1 MNLPDLSIRRPVAIV
16 MVFLLVVV
24 LGVVSLGRLSLDL
37 MPKMTIPVAAVITTY
52 EGAGPYEVENMIT
65 RPLEES
71 LATVANVTGI
81 TSQSMSG
88 TSWVMLEFDW
98 GVNMDFALLDVRER
112 IDLIKGFLPDEAGD
126 PVVIKFDP
134 SMMPVINLALS
145 GNTGQA
151 KLKQIAEDEI
161 SPRLERIPG
170 VASVGV
176 AGGLVR
182 QITVDIDQEKLNAYG
197 LSLQNVVQTLQAE
210 NLNLPGG
217 YAQTGTLELVVR
229 TLGEFRDPGDIAGIN
244 LTTPAGST
252 VKLSEIAKVTDTFRE
267 QTGYVLLNGE
277 PAVSLN
283 IQKEAGANTVDVS
296 RRVRRELEAIRAGL
310 EEGITISVVQ
320 DQAEF
325 IQEAIGELRD
335 NAMIGGLLAVF
346 ILLLFLRNF
355 ASTMII
361 AVAIPVSIIGAF
373 ALIYFGKLTI
383 NMMTLGGLALGVGMM
398 VDNSIVVLE
407 NTYRLRQEGASLA
420 DAARDGASEVGMAI
434 TASTLTTM
442 VAFLPVVFT
451 RGLAAQI
458 FRELSLTVSFSL
470 LASLFVALT
479 LVPMLCSKFLRLR
492 KEGVAFEKENPED
505 AAARGRFYSALRGKY
520 RQALGWAL
528 AHKKTVLFLTFI
540 VFAGTLLLIPRI
552 GMEFIPP
559 MDQGEFF
566 VNIQM
571 PRGSMLAETSAVVE
585 QVDAVLAGIPEADT
599 IMVGVGAG
607 GGPGFGGNSPDQAR
621 YIVRLRAD
629 RNRPVEEILEEVR
642 KGVAPI
648 TGATIGVYSA
658 SAMFGGMGAQRLSLR
673 IKGDDFDTLSEIAG
687 DLVERLKQVEGARE
701 VSSSLEIGRP
711 ELRLAVDRAKASAWG
726 LNAYTIA
733 AQVRTAIE
741 GTTATKLRIDGQEY
755 DVLVRLRR
763 DNLPKIDD
771 LYALT
776 VSTPYGTSVPLREVA
791 SFITMQGPVSIS
803 REDQQR
809 VVTVTAGVAG
819 TDLGSVSREFQK
831 IANSYPLPPRY
842 SLEIGGEAQE
852 MYEAFGELFLALL
865 LAALFVYMIMAAQF
879 ESFIHPFT
887 IMSTVPLAAIGSI
900 WALFLTGH
908 NLSVVSIIGL
918 IMLVGIAVN
927 NGIVLIDYINNL
939 RRRGIKINDAIVEA
953 GAIRLRPILM
963 TSLTTI
969 LALVPMSLG
978 IGEGAELSASM
989 GVTVIGGLISSTLLT
1004 LVVTPVIYAA
1014 FAALDARFRR
1024 RRANKDYV

>member
-1 MNLPDLSIRRPVAIV
+1 MNLPALSIRRPVAVV

-24 LGVVSLGRLSLDL
+24 LGVVSLGRLKLDL
-37 MPKMTIPVAAVITTY
+37 MPKMNIPVAAVITTY
-52 EGAGPYEVENMIT
+52 EGAGPFEVENMIT
-65 RPLEES
+65 RPLEAT
-71 LATVANVTGI
+71 LATVSNITGI
-81 TSQSMSG
+81 SSQSSGG

-98 GVNMDFALLDVRER
+98 GVNMDFALLEVRER
-112 IDLIKGFLPDEAGD
+112 IDMIKGFLPDEAGD
-126 PVVIKFDP
+126 PLVVKFDP
-134 SMMPVINLALS
+134 SMMPVMNLAVS
-145 GNTGQA
+145 GNAGQA

-161 SPRLERIPG
+161 APRLERIPG
-170 VASVGV
+170 VASVSV

-182 QITVDIDQEKLNAYG
+182 QINVDIDQEKLNAYG

-229 TLGEFRDPGDIAGIN
+229 TLGEFTDLNDIAGIN
-244 LTTPAGST
+244 LVTPAGGA
-252 VKLSEIAKVTDTFRE
+252 VKLGEIAEITDTHRE
-267 QTGYVLLNGE
+267 QTGYVLFNGE

-296 RRVRRELEAIRAGL
+296 RRVHRELEAIRAGL
-310 EEGITISVVQ
+310 EEGVTVGVVQ

-325 IQEAIGELRD
+325 IQEAIKELRD
-335 NAMIGGLLAVF
+335 NAIVGGFLAVF
-346 ILLLFLRNF
+346 ILLVFLKNL
-355 ASTMII
+355 ASTLII
-361 AVAIPVSIIGAF
+361 AVAIPISIIGTF

-398 VDNSIVVLE
+398 VDNAIVVLE

-470 LASLFVALT
+470 LVSLFVALT
-479 LVPMLCSKFLRLR
+479 LVPMLCSRFLRLR
-492 KEGVAFEKENPED
+492 KKETAMEEGPGNAE
-505 AAARGRFYSALRGKY
+505 GGFYSAFRGRY
-520 RQALGWAL
+520 RQVLGWAL
-528 AHKKTVLFLTFI
+528 AHKKTVFFLTLL
-540 VFAGTLLLIPRI
+540 VFVGTLFLIPRI

-571 PRGSMLAETSAVVE
+571 PRGSMLVETAAVVE
-585 QVDAVLAGIPEADT
+585 EVDAVLAGIPEIET
-599 IMVGVGAG
+599 IMVSVGAG
-607 GGPGFGGNSPDQAR
+607 GGSGFGGSSPDQAN
-621 YIVRLRAD
+621 YIVRLQENR
-629 RNRPVEEILEEVR
+629 RRPVEEVVEEVR
-642 KGVAPI
+642 RGVASI
-648 TGATIGVYSA
+648 TGATISAYSA
-658 SAMFGGMGAQRLSLR
+658 TTMFGGMGAQRLSLK
-673 IKGDDFDTLSEIAG
+673 IKGDDFTTLEEIAN
-687 DLVERLKQVEGARE
+687 DLVELLKQVEGARE
-701 VSSSLEIGRP
+701 VTSSLEIGRP
-711 ELRLAVDRAKASAWG
+711 ELRLVVDRAKASAWG

-763 DNLPKIDD
+763 DDLPKIDD

-776 VSTPYGTSVPLREVA
+776 VSTPLGAAVPLREVT
-791 SFITMQGPVSIS
+791 SFITMQGPVSIR

-809 VVTVTAGVAG
+809 VVTVSAGVAG
-819 TDLGSVSREFQK
+819 TDLGSVSQEFLR

-879 ESFIHPFT
+879 ESFVHPFT
-887 IMSTVPLAAIGSI
+887 IMSTVPLAAIGVI
-900 WALFLTGH
+900 WALFITGH

-927 NGIVLIDYINNL
+927 NGIVLVDYINNL
-939 RRRGIKINDAIVEA
+939 RRRGMKLNEAIVEA
-953 GAIRLRPILM
+953 GSIRLRPILM

-978 IGEGAELSASM
+978 IGEGAEMSASM
-989 GVTVIGGLISSTLLT
+989 GVAVIGGMTTSTILT
-1004 LVVTPVIYAA
+1004 LIITPVIYAV
-1014 FAALDARFRR
+1014 FDALGARFRR
-1024 RRANKDYV
+1024 RRANGEYI

>member
-1 MNLPDLSIRRPVAIV
+1 

-24 LGVVSLGRLSLDL
+24 LGVVSLGRLKLDL
-37 MPKMTIPVAAVITTY
+37 MPKMNIPVAAVITTY
-52 EGAGPYEVENMIT
+52 EGAGPFEVENMIT
-65 RPLEES
+65 RPLEAT
-71 LATVANVTGI
+71 LATVSNITGI
-81 TSQSMSG
+81 SSQSSGG

-98 GVNMDFALLDVRER
+98 GVNMDFALLEVRER
-112 IDLIKGFLPDEAGD
+112 IDMIKGFLPDEAGD
-126 PVVIKFDP
+126 PLVVKFDP
-134 SMMPVINLALS
+134 SMMPVMNLAVS
-145 GNTGQA
+145 GNAGQA

-161 SPRLERIPG
+161 APRLERIPG
-170 VASVGV
+170 VASVSV

-182 QITVDIDQEKLNAYG
+182 QINVDIDQEKLNAYG

-229 TLGEFRDPGDIAGIN
+229 TLGEFTDLNDIAGIN
-244 LTTPAGST
+244 LVTPAGGA
-252 VKLSEIAKVTDTFRE
+252 VKLGEIAEITDTHRE
-267 QTGYVLLNGE
+267 QTGYVLFNGE

-296 RRVRRELEAIRAGL
+296 RRVHRELEAIRAGL
-310 EEGITISVVQ
+310 EEGVTVGVVQ

-325 IQEAIGELRD
+325 IQEAIKELRD
-335 NAMIGGLLAVF
+335 NAIVGGFLAVF
-346 ILLLFLRNF
+346 ILLVFLKNL
-355 ASTMII
+355 ASTLII
-361 AVAIPVSIIGAF
+361 AVAIPISIIGTF

-398 VDNSIVVLE
+398 VDNAIVVLE

-470 LASLFVALT
+470 LVSLFVALT
-479 LVPMLCSKFLRLR
+479 LVPMLCSRFLRLR
-492 KEGVAFEKENPED
+492 KKETAMEEGPGNAE
-505 AAARGRFYSALRGKY
+505 GGFYSAFRGRY
-520 RQALGWAL
+520 RQVLGWAL
-528 AHKKTVLFLTFI
+528 AHKKTVFFLTLL
-540 VFAGTLLLIPRI
+540 VFVGTLFLIPRI

-571 PRGSMLAETSAVVE
+571 PRGSMLVETAAVVE
-585 QVDAVLAGIPEADT
+585 EVDAVLAGIPEIET
-599 IMVGVGAG
+599 IMVSVGAG
-607 GGPGFGGNSPDQAR
+607 GGPGFGGSSPDQAN
-621 YIVRLRAD
+621 YIVRLQENR
-629 RNRPVEEILEEVR
+629 RRPVEEVVEEVR
-642 KGVAPI
+642 RGVASI
-648 TGATIGVYSA
+648 TGATISAYSA
-658 SAMFGGMGAQRLSLR
+658 TTMFGGMGAQRLSLK
-673 IKGDDFDTLSEIAG
+673 IKGDDFTTLEEIAN
-687 DLVERLKQVEGARE
+687 DLVELLKQVEGARE
-701 VSSSLEIGRP
+701 VTSSLEIGRP
-711 ELRLAVDRAKASAWG
+711 ELRLVVDRAKASAWG

-763 DNLPKIDD
+763 DDLPKIDD

-776 VSTPYGTSVPLREVA
+776 VSTPLGAAVPLREVT
-791 SFITMQGPVSIS
+791 SFITMQGPVSIR

-809 VVTVTAGVAG
+809 VVTVSAGVAG
-819 TDLGSVSREFQK
+819 TDLGSVSQEFLR

-879 ESFIHPFT
+879 ESFVHPFT
-887 IMSTVPLAAIGSI
+887 IMSTVPLAAIGVI
-900 WALFLTGH
+900 WALFITGH

-927 NGIVLIDYINNL
+927 NGIVLVDYINNL
-939 RRRGIKINDAIVEA
+939 RRRGMKLNEAIVEA
-953 GAIRLRPILM
+953 GSIRLRPILM

-978 IGEGAELSASM
+978 IGEGAEMSASM
-989 GVTVIGGLISSTLLT
+989 GVAVIGGMTTSTILT
-1004 LVVTPVIYAA
+1004 LIITPVIYAV
-1014 FAALDARFRR
+1014 FDALGARFRR
-1024 RRANKDYV
+1024 RRANGEYI

>member
-1 MNLPDLSIRRPVAIV
+1 MNLPALSIRRPVAVV

-24 LGVVSLGRLSLDL
+24 LGVVSLGRLKLDL
-37 MPKMTIPVAAVITTY
+37 MPKMNIPVAAVITTY
-52 EGAGPYEVENMIT
+52 EGAGPFEVENMIT
-65 RPLEES
+65 RPLEAT
-71 LATVANVTGI
+71 LATVSNITGI
-81 TSQSMSG
+81 SSQSSGG

-98 GVNMDFALLDVRER
+98 GVNMDFALLEVRER
-112 IDLIKGFLPDEAGD
+112 IDMIKGFLPDEAGD
-126 PVVIKFDP
+126 PLVVKFDP
-134 SMMPVINLALS
+134 SMMPVMNLAVS
-145 GNTGQA
+145 GNAGQA

-161 SPRLERIPG
+161 APRLERIPG
-170 VASVGV
+170 VASVSV

-182 QITVDIDQEKLNAYG
+182 QINVDIDQEKLNAYG

-229 TLGEFRDPGDIAGIN
+229 TLGEFTDLNDIAGIN
-244 LTTPAGST
+244 LVTPAGGA
-252 VKLSEIAKVTDTFRE
+252 VKLGEIAEITDTHRE
-267 QTGYVLLNGE
+267 QTGYVLFNGE

-296 RRVRRELEAIRAGL
+296 RRVHRELEAIRAGL
-310 EEGITISVVQ
+310 EEGVTVGVVQ

-325 IQEAIGELRD
+325 IQEAIKELRD
-335 NAMIGGLLAVF
+335 NAIVGGFLAVF
-346 ILLLFLRNF
+346 ILLVFLKNL
-355 ASTMII
+355 ASTLII
-361 AVAIPVSIIGAF
+361 AVAIPISIIGTF

-398 VDNSIVVLE
+398 VDNAIVVLE

-470 LASLFVALT
+470 LVSLFVALT
-479 LVPMLCSKFLRLR
+479 LVPMLCSRFLRLR
-492 KEGVAFEKENPED
+492 KKETAMEEGPGNAE
-505 AAARGRFYSALRGKY
+505 GGFYSAFRGRY
-520 RQALGWAL
+520 RQVLGWAL
-528 AHKKTVLFLTFI
+528 AHKKTVFFLTLL
-540 VFAGTLLLIPRI
+540 VFVGTLFLIPRI

-571 PRGSMLAETSAVVE
+571 PRGSMLVETAAVVE
-585 QVDAVLAGIPEADT
+585 EVDAVLAGIPEIET
-599 IMVGVGAG
+599 IMVSVGAG
-607 GGPGFGGNSPDQAR
+607 GGPGFGGSSPDQAN
-621 YIVRLRAD
+621 YIVRLQENR
-629 RNRPVEEILEEVR
+629 RRPVEEVVEEVR
-642 KGVAPI
+642 RGVASI
-648 TGATIGVYSA
+648 TGATISAYSA
-658 SAMFGGMGAQRLSLR
+658 TTMFGGMGAQRLSLK
-673 IKGDDFDTLSEIAG
+673 IKGDDFTTLEEIAN
-687 DLVERLKQVEGARE
+687 DLVELLKQVEGARE
-701 VSSSLEIGRP
+701 VTSSLEIGRP
-711 ELRLAVDRAKASAWG
+711 ELRLVVDRAKASAWG

-763 DNLPKIDD
+763 DDLPKIDD

-776 VSTPYGTSVPLREVA
+776 VSTPLGAAVPLREVT
-791 SFITMQGPVSIS
+791 SFITMQGPVSIR

-809 VVTVTAGVAG
+809 VVTVSAGVAG
-819 TDLGSVSREFQK
+819 TDLGSVSQEFLR

-879 ESFIHPFT
+879 ESFVHPFT
-887 IMSTVPLAAIGSI
+887 IMSTVPLAAIGVI
-900 WALFLTGH
+900 WALFITGH

-927 NGIVLIDYINNL
+927 NGIVLVDYINNL
-939 RRRGIKINDAIVEA
+939 RRRGMKLNEAIVEA
-953 GAIRLRPILM
+953 GSIRLRPILM

-978 IGEGAELSASM
+978 IGEGAEMSASM
-989 GVTVIGGLISSTLLT
+989 GVAVIGGMTTSTILT
-1004 LVVTPVIYAA
+1004 LIITPVIYAV
-1014 FAALDARFRR
+1014 FDALGARFRR
-1024 RRANKDYV
+1024 RRANGEYI

>member
-1 MNLPDLSIRRPVAIV
+1 MNLPALSIRRPVAVV

-24 LGVVSLGRLSLDL
+24 LGVVSLGRLKLDL
-37 MPKMTIPVAAVITTY
+37 MPKMNIPVAAVITTY
-52 EGAGPYEVENMIT
+52 EGAGPFEVENMIT
-65 RPLEES
+65 RPLEAT
-71 LATVANVTGI
+71 LATVSNITGI
-81 TSQSMSG
+81 SSQSSGG

-98 GVNMDFALLDVRER
+98 GVNMDFALLEVRER
-112 IDLIKGFLPDEAGD
+112 IDMIKGFLPDEAGD
-126 PVVIKFDP
+126 PLVVKFDP
-134 SMMPVINLALS
+134 SMMPVMNLAVS
-145 GNTGQA
+145 GNAGQA

-161 SPRLERIPG
+161 APRLERIPG
-170 VASVGV
+170 VASVSV

-182 QITVDIDQEKLNAYG
+182 QINVDIDQEKLNAYG

-229 TLGEFRDPGDIAGIN
+229 TLGEFTDLNDIAGIN
-244 LTTPAGST
+244 LVTPAGGA
-252 VKLSEIAKVTDTFRE
+252 VKLGEIAEIADTHRE
-267 QTGYVLLNGE
+267 QTGYVLFNGE

-310 EEGITISVVQ
+310 EEGVTVGVVQ

-325 IQEAIGELRD
+325 IQEAIKELRD
-335 NAMIGGLLAVF
+335 NAIVGGFLAVF
-346 ILLLFLRNF
+346 ILLVFLKNL
-355 ASTMII
+355 ASTLII
-361 AVAIPVSIIGAF
+361 AVAIPISIIGTF

-398 VDNSIVVLE
+398 VDNAIVVLE

-470 LASLFVALT
+470 LVSLFVALT
-479 LVPMLCSKFLRLR
+479 LVPMLCSRFLRLR
-492 KEGVAFEKENPED
+492 KKETAMEEGPGNAE
-505 AAARGRFYSALRGKY
+505 GGFYSAFRGRY
-520 RQALGWAL
+520 RQVLGWAL
-528 AHKKTVLFLTFI
+528 AHKKTVFFLTLL
-540 VFAGTLLLIPRI
+540 VFVGTLFLIPRI

-571 PRGSMLAETSAVVE
+571 PRGSMLVETAAVVE
-585 QVDAVLAGIPEADT
+585 EVDAVLAGIPEIET
-599 IMVGVGAG
+599 IMVSVGAG
-607 GGPGFGGNSPDQAR
+607 GGPGFGGSSPDQAN
-621 YIVRLRAD
+621 YIVRLQENR
-629 RNRPVEEILEEVR
+629 RRPVEEVVEEVR
-642 KGVAPI
+642 RGVASI
-648 TGATIGVYSA
+648 TGATISAYSA
-658 SAMFGGMGAQRLSLR
+658 TTMFGGMGAQRLSLK
-673 IKGDDFDTLSEIAG
+673 IKGDDFTTLEEIAN
-687 DLVERLKQVEGARE
+687 DLVELLKQVEGARE
-701 VSSSLEIGRP
+701 VTSSLEIGRP
-711 ELRLAVDRAKASAWG
+711 ELRLVVDRAKASAWG

-763 DNLPKIDD
+763 DDLPKIDD

-776 VSTPYGTSVPLREVA
+776 VSTPLGAAVPLREVT
-791 SFITMQGPVSIS
+791 SFITMQGPVSIR

-809 VVTVTAGVAG
+809 VVTVSAGVAG
-819 TDLGSVSREFQK
+819 TDLGSVSQEFLR

-879 ESFIHPFT
+879 ESFVHPFT
-887 IMSTVPLAAIGSI
+887 IMSTVPLAAIGVI
-900 WALFLTGH
+900 WALFITGH

-927 NGIVLIDYINNL
+927 NGIVLVDYINNL
-939 RRRGIKINDAIVEA
+939 RRRGMKLNEAIVEA
-953 GAIRLRPILM
+953 GSIRLRPILM

-978 IGEGAELSASM
+978 IGEGAEMSASM
-989 GVTVIGGLISSTLLT
+989 GVAVIGGMTTSTILT
-1004 LVVTPVIYAA
+1004 LIITPVIYAV
-1014 FAALDARFRR
+1014 FDALGARFRR
-1024 RRANKDYV
+1024 RRANGEYI

>member
-1 MNLPDLSIRRPVAIV
+1 MAVV

-24 LGVVSLGRLSLDL
+24 LGVVSLGRLKLDL
-37 MPKMTIPVAAVITTY
+37 MPKMNIPVAAVITTY
-52 EGAGPYEVENMIT
+52 EGAGPFEVENMIT
-65 RPLEES
+65 RPLEAT
-71 LATVANVTGI
+71 LATVSNITGI
-81 TSQSMSG
+81 SSQSSGG

-98 GVNMDFALLDVRER
+98 GVNMDFALLEVRER
-112 IDLIKGFLPDEAGD
+112 IDMIKGFLPDEAGD
-126 PVVIKFDP
+126 PLVVKFDP
-134 SMMPVINLALS
+134 SMMPVMNLAVS
-145 GNTGQA
+145 GNAGQA

-161 SPRLERIPG
+161 APRLERIPG
-170 VASVGV
+170 VASVSV

-182 QITVDIDQEKLNAYG
+182 QINVDIDQEKLNAYG

-229 TLGEFRDPGDIAGIN
+229 TLGEFTDLNDIAGIN
-244 LTTPAGST
+244 LVTPAGGA
-252 VKLSEIAKVTDTFRE
+252 VKLGEIAEITDTHRE
-267 QTGYVLLNGE
+267 QTGYVLFNGE

-296 RRVRRELEAIRAGL
+296 RRVHRELEAIRAGL
-310 EEGITISVVQ
+310 EEGVTVGVVQ

-325 IQEAIGELRD
+325 IQEAIKELRD
-335 NAMIGGLLAVF
+335 NAIVGGFLAVF
-346 ILLLFLRNF
+346 ILLVFLKNL
-355 ASTMII
+355 ASTLII
-361 AVAIPVSIIGAF
+361 AVAIPISIIGTF

-398 VDNSIVVLE
+398 VDNAIVVLE

-470 LASLFVALT
+470 LVSLFVALT
-479 LVPMLCSKFLRLR
+479 LVPMLCSRFLRLR
-492 KEGVAFEKENPED
+492 KKETAMEEGPGNAE
-505 AAARGRFYSALRGKY
+505 GGFYSAFRGRY
-520 RQALGWAL
+520 RQVLGWAL
-528 AHKKTVLFLTFI
+528 AHKKTVFFLTLL
-540 VFAGTLLLIPRI
+540 VFVGTLFLIPRI

-571 PRGSMLAETSAVVE
+571 PRGSMLVETAAVVE
-585 QVDAVLAGIPEADT
+585 EVDAVLAGIPEIET
-599 IMVGVGAG
+599 IMVSVGAG
-607 GGPGFGGNSPDQAR
+607 GGPGFGGSSPDQAN
-621 YIVRLRAD
+621 YIVRLQENR
-629 RNRPVEEILEEVR
+629 RRPVEEVVEEVR
-642 KGVAPI
+642 RGVASI
-648 TGATIGVYSA
+648 TGATISAYSA
-658 SAMFGGMGAQRLSLR
+658 TTMFGGMGAQRLSLK
-673 IKGDDFDTLSEIAG
+673 IKGDDFTTLEEIAN
-687 DLVERLKQVEGARE
+687 DLVELLKQVEGARE
-701 VSSSLEIGRP
+701 VTSSLEIGRP
-711 ELRLAVDRAKASAWG
+711 ELRLVVDRAKASAWG

-763 DNLPKIDD
+763 DDLPKIDD

-776 VSTPYGTSVPLREVA
+776 VSTPLGAAVPLREVT
-791 SFITMQGPVSIS
+791 SFITMQGPVSIR

-809 VVTVTAGVAG
+809 VVTVSAGVAG
-819 TDLGSVSREFQK
+819 TDLGSVSQEFLR

-879 ESFIHPFT
+879 ESFVHPFT
-887 IMSTVPLAAIGSI
+887 IMSTVPLAAIGVI
-900 WALFLTGH
+900 WALFITGH

-927 NGIVLIDYINNL
+927 NGIVLVDYINNL
-939 RRRGIKINDAIVEA
+939 RRRGMKLNEAIVEA
-953 GAIRLRPILM
+953 GSIRLRPILM

-978 IGEGAELSASM
+978 IGEGAEMSASM
-989 GVTVIGGLISSTLLT
+989 GVAVIGGMTTSTILT
-1004 LVVTPVIYAA
+1004 LIITPVIYAV
-1014 FAALDARFRR
+1014 FDALGARFRR
-1024 RRANKDYV
+1024 RRANGEYI

>member
-1 MNLPDLSIRRPVAIV
+1 MNLPALSIRRPVAVV

-24 LGVVSLGRLSLDL
+24 LGVVSLGRLKLDL
-37 MPKMTIPVAAVITTY
+37 MPKMNIPVAAVITTY
-52 EGAGPYEVENMIT
+52 EGAGPFEVENMIT
-65 RPLEES
+65 RPLEAT
-71 LATVANVTGI
+71 LATVSNITGI
-81 TSQSMSG
+81 SSQSSGG

-98 GVNMDFALLDVRER
+98 GVNMDFALLEVRER
-112 IDLIKGFLPDEAGD
+112 IDMIKGFLPDEAGD
-126 PVVIKFDP
+126 PLVVKFDP
-134 SMMPVINLALS
+134 SMMPVMNLAVS
-145 GNTGQA
+145 GNAGQA

-161 SPRLERIPG
+161 APRLERIPG
-170 VASVGV
+170 VASVSV

-182 QITVDIDQEKLNAYG
+182 QINVDIDQEKLNAYG

-229 TLGEFRDPGDIAGIN
+229 TLGEFTDLNDIAGIN
-244 LTTPAGST
+244 LVTPAGGA
-252 VKLSEIAKVTDTFRE
+252 VKLGEIAEITDTHRE
-267 QTGYVLLNGE
+267 QTGYVLFNGE

-296 RRVRRELEAIRAGL
+296 RRVHRELEAIRAGL
-310 EEGITISVVQ
+310 EEGVTVGVVQ

-325 IQEAIGELRD
+325 IQEAIKELRD
-335 NAMIGGLLAVF
+335 NAIVGGFLAVF
-346 ILLLFLRNF
+346 ILLVFLKNL
-355 ASTMII
+355 ASTLII
-361 AVAIPVSIIGAF
+361 AVAIPISIIGTF

-398 VDNSIVVLE
+398 VDNAIVVLE

-470 LASLFVALT
+470 LVSLFVALT
-479 LVPMLCSKFLRLR
+479 LVPMLCSRFLRLR
-492 KEGVAFEKENPED
+492 KKETAMEEGPGNAE
-505 AAARGRFYSALRGKY
+505 GGFYSAFRGRY
-520 RQALGWAL
+520 RQVLGWAL
-528 AHKKTVLFLTFI
+528 AHKKTVFFLTLLVFI
-540 VFAGTLLLIPRI
+540 GTLFLIPRI

-566 VNIQM
+566 INVQM
-571 PRGSMLAETSAVVE
+571 PRGSMLAETAAVVE
-585 QVDAVLAGIPEADT
+585 EVDAVLAGIPEIET
-599 IMVGVGAG
+599 IMVSVGAG
-607 GGPGFGGNSPDQAR
+607 GGPGFGGSSPDQAN
-621 YIVRLRAD
+621 YIVRLQENR
-629 RNRPVEEILEEVR
+629 RRPVEEVVEEVR
-642 KGVAPI
+642 RGVASI
-648 TGATIGVYSA
+648 TGATISAYSA
-658 SAMFGGMGAQRLSLR
+658 TTMFGGMGAQRLSLK
-673 IKGDDFDTLSEIAG
+673 IKGDDFTTLEEIAN
-687 DLVERLKQVEGARE
+687 DLVELLKQVEGARE
-701 VSSSLEIGRP
+701 VTSSLEIGRP
-711 ELRLAVDRAKASAWG
+711 ELRLVVDRAKASAWG

-763 DNLPKIDD
+763 DDLPKIDD

-776 VSTPYGTSVPLREVA
+776 VSTPLGAAVPLREVT
-791 SFITMQGPVSIS
+791 SFITMQGPVSIR

-809 VVTVTAGVAG
+809 VVTVSAGVAG
-819 TDLGSVSREFQK
+819 TDLGSVSQEFLR

-879 ESFIHPFT
+879 ESFVHPFT
-887 IMSTVPLAAIGSI
+887 IMSTVPLAAIGVI
-900 WALFLTGH
+900 WALFITGH

-927 NGIVLIDYINNL
+927 NGIVLVDYINNL
-939 RRRGIKINDAIVEA
+939 RRRGMKLNEAIVEA
-953 GAIRLRPILM
+953 GSIRLRPILM

-978 IGEGAELSASM
+978 IGEGAEMSASM
-989 GVTVIGGLISSTLLT
+989 GVAVIGGMTTSTILT
-1004 LVVTPVIYAA
+1004 LIITPVIYAV
-1014 FAALDARFRR
+1014 FDALGARFRR
-1024 RRANKDYV
+1024 RRANGEYI

>member
-1 MNLPDLSIRRPVAIV
+1 MNLPALSIRRPVAVV

-24 LGVVSLGRLSLDL
+24 LGVVSLGRLKLDL
-37 MPKMTIPVAAVITTY
+37 MPKMNIPVAAVITTY
-52 EGAGPYEVENMIT
+52 EGAGPFEVENMIT
-65 RPLEES
+65 RPLEAT
-71 LATVANVTGI
+71 LATVSNITGI
-81 TSQSMSG
+81 SSQSSGG

-98 GVNMDFALLDVRER
+98 GVNMDFALLEVRER
-112 IDLIKGFLPDEAGD
+112 IDMIKGFLPDEAGD
-126 PVVIKFDP
+126 PLVVKFDP
-134 SMMPVINLALS
+134 SMMPVMNLAVS
-145 GNTGQA
+145 GNAGQA

-161 SPRLERIPG
+161 APRLERIPG
-170 VASVGV
+170 VASVSV

-182 QITVDIDQEKLNAYG
+182 QINVDIDQEKLNAYG

-229 TLGEFRDPGDIAGIN
+229 TLGEFTDLNDIAGIN
-244 LTTPAGST
+244 LVTPAGGA
-252 VKLSEIAKVTDTFRE
+252 VKLGEIAEITDTHRE
-267 QTGYVLLNGE
+267 QTGYVLFNGE

-310 EEGITISVVQ
+310 EEGVTVGVVQ

-325 IQEAIGELRD
+325 IQEAIKELRD
-335 NAMIGGLLAVF
+335 NAIVGGFLAVF
-346 ILLLFLRNF
+346 ILLVFLKNL
-355 ASTMII
+355 ASTLII
-361 AVAIPVSIIGAF
+361 AVAIPISIIGTF

-398 VDNSIVVLE
+398 VDNAIVVLE

-470 LASLFVALT
+470 LVSLFVALT
-479 LVPMLCSKFLRLR
+479 LVPMLCSRFLRLR
-492 KEGVAFEKENPED
+492 KKETAMEEGPGNAE
-505 AAARGRFYSALRGKY
+505 GGFYSAFRGRY
-520 RQALGWAL
+520 RQVLGWAL
-528 AHKKTVLFLTFI
+528 AHKKTVFFLTLL
-540 VFAGTLLLIPRI
+540 VFVGTLFLIPRI

-571 PRGSMLAETSAVVE
+571 PRGSMLVETAAVVE
-585 QVDAVLAGIPEADT
+585 EVDAVLAGIPEIET
-599 IMVGVGAG
+599 IMVSVGAG
-607 GGPGFGGNSPDQAR
+607 GGPGFGGSSPDQAN
-621 YIVRLRAD
+621 YIVRLQENR
-629 RNRPVEEILEEVR
+629 RRPVEEVVEEVR
-642 KGVAPI
+642 RGVASI
-648 TGATIGVYSA
+648 TGATISAYSA
-658 SAMFGGMGAQRLSLR
+658 TTMFGGMGAQRLSLK
-673 IKGDDFDTLSEIAG
+673 IKGDDFTTLEEIAN
-687 DLVERLKQVEGARE
+687 DLVELLKQVEGARE
-701 VSSSLEIGRP
+701 VTSSLEIGRP
-711 ELRLAVDRAKASAWG
+711 ELRLVVDRAKASAWG

-763 DNLPKIDD
+763 DDLPKIDD

-776 VSTPYGTSVPLREVA
+776 VSTPLGAAVPLREVT
-791 SFITMQGPVSIS
+791 SFITMQGPVSIR

-809 VVTVTAGVAG
+809 VVTVSAGVAG
-819 TDLGSVSREFQK
+819 TDLGSVSQEFLR

-879 ESFIHPFT
+879 ESFVHPFT
-887 IMSTVPLAAIGSI
+887 IMSTVPLAAIGVI
-900 WALFLTGH
+900 WALFITGH

-927 NGIVLIDYINNL
+927 NGIVLVDYINNL
-939 RRRGIKINDAIVEA
+939 RRRGMKLNEAIVEA
-953 GAIRLRPILM
+953 GSIRLRPILM

-978 IGEGAELSASM
+978 IGEGAEMSASM
-989 GVTVIGGLISSTLLT
+989 GVAVIGGMTTSTILT
-1004 LVVTPVIYAA
+1004 LIITPVIYAV
-1014 FAALDARFRR
+1014 FDALGARFRR
-1024 RRANKDYV
+1024 RRANGEYI

>member
-1 MNLPDLSIRRPVAIV
+1 MNLPALSIRRPVAVV

-24 LGVVSLGRLSLDL
+24 LGVVSLGRLKLDL
-37 MPKMTIPVAAVITTY
+37 MPKMNIPVAAVITTY
-52 EGAGPYEVENMIT
+52 EGAGPFEVENMIT
-65 RPLEES
+65 RPLEAP
-71 LATVANVTGI
+71 LATVSNITGI
-81 TSQSMSG
+81 SSQSSGG

-98 GVNMDFALLDVRER
+98 GVNMDFALLEVRER
-112 IDLIKGFLPDEAGD
+112 IDMIKGFLPDEAGD
-126 PVVIKFDP
+126 PLVVKFDP
-134 SMMPVINLALS
+134 SMMPVMNLAVS
-145 GNTGQA
+145 GNAGQA

-161 SPRLERIPG
+161 APRLERIPG
-170 VASVGV
+170 VASVSV

-182 QITVDIDQEKLNAYG
+182 QINVDIDQEKLNAYG

-229 TLGEFRDPGDIAGIN
+229 TLGEFTDLNDIAGIN
-244 LTTPAGST
+244 LVTPAGGA
-252 VKLSEIAKVTDTFRE
+252 VKLGEIAEITDTHRE
-267 QTGYVLLNGE
+267 QTGYVLFNGE

-296 RRVRRELEAIRAGL
+296 RRVRRELEAISAGF
-310 EEGITISVVQ
+310 EEGVTVGVVQ
-320 DQAEF
+320 AQAEF
-325 IQEAIGELRD
+325 IQEAIKELRD
-335 NAMIGGLLAVF
+335 NAIVGGFLAVF
-346 ILLLFLRNF
+346 ILLVFLKNL
-355 ASTMII
+355 ASTLII
-361 AVAIPVSIIGAF
+361 AVAIPISIIGTF

-398 VDNSIVVLE
+398 VDNAIVVLE

-470 LASLFVALT
+470 LVSLFVALT
-479 LVPMLCSKFLRLR
+479 LVPMLCSRFLRLR
-492 KEGVAFEKENPED
+492 KKETAMEEGPGNAE
-505 AAARGRFYSALRGKY
+505 GGFYSAFRGRY
-520 RQALGWAL
+520 RQVLGWAL
-528 AHKKTVLFLTFI
+528 AHKKTVFFLTLL
-540 VFAGTLLLIPRI
+540 VFVGTLFLIPRI

-571 PRGSMLAETSAVVE
+571 PRGSMLVETAAVVE
-585 QVDAVLAGIPEADT
+585 EVDAVLAGIPEIET
-599 IMVGVGAG
+599 IMVSVGAG
-607 GGPGFGGNSPDQAR
+607 GGPGFGGSSPDQAN
-621 YIVRLRAD
+621 YIVRLQENR
-629 RNRPVEEILEEVR
+629 RRPVEEVVEEVR
-642 KGVAPI
+642 RGVASI
-648 TGATIGVYSA
+648 TGATISAYSA
-658 SAMFGGMGAQRLSLR
+658 TTMFGGMGAQRLSLK
-673 IKGDDFDTLSEIAG
+673 IKGDDFTTLEEIAN
-687 DLVERLKQVEGARE
+687 DLVELLKQVEGARE
-701 VSSSLEIGRP
+701 VTSSLEIGRP
-711 ELRLAVDRAKASAWG
+711 ELRLVVDRAKASAWG

-763 DNLPKIDD
+763 DDLPKIDD

-776 VSTPYGTSVPLREVA
+776 VSTPLGAAVPLREVT
-791 SFITMQGPVSIS
+791 SFITMQGPVSIR

-809 VVTVTAGVAG
+809 VVTVSAGVAG
-819 TDLGSVSREFQK
+819 TDLGSVSQEFLR

-879 ESFIHPFT
+879 ESFVHPFT
-887 IMSTVPLAAIGSI
+887 IMSTVPLAAIGVI
-900 WALFLTGH
+900 WALFITGH

-927 NGIVLIDYINNL
+927 NGIVLVDYINNL
-939 RRRGIKINDAIVEA
+939 RRRGMKLNEAIVEA
-953 GAIRLRPILM
+953 GSIRLRPILM

-978 IGEGAELSASM
+978 IGEGAEMSASM
-989 GVTVIGGLISSTLLT
+989 GVAVIGGMTTSTILT
-1004 LVVTPVIYAA
+1004 LIITPVIYAV
-1014 FAALDARFRR
+1014 FDALGARFRR
-1024 RRANKDYV
+1024 RRANGEYI

>member
-1 MNLPDLSIRRPVAIV
+1 MNLPALSIRRPVAVV

-24 LGVVSLGRLSLDL
+24 LGVVSLGRLKLDL
-37 MPKMTIPVAAVITTY
+37 MPKMNIPVAAVITTY
-52 EGAGPYEVENMIT
+52 EGAGPFEVENMIT
-65 RPLEES
+65 RPLEAT
-71 LATVANVTGI
+71 LATVSNITGI
-81 TSQSMSG
+81 SSQSSGG

-98 GVNMDFALLDVRER
+98 GVNMDFALLEVRER
-112 IDLIKGFLPDEAGD
+112 IDMIKGFLPDEAGD
-126 PVVIKFDP
+126 PLVVKFDP
-134 SMMPVINLALS
+134 SMMPVMNLAVS
-145 GNTGQA
+145 GNAGQA

-161 SPRLERIPG
+161 APRLERIPG
-170 VASVGV
+170 VASVSV

-182 QITVDIDQEKLNAYG
+182 QINVDIDQEKLNAYG

-229 TLGEFRDPGDIAGIN
+229 TLGEFTDLNDIAGIN
-244 LTTPAGST
+244 LITPAGGA
-252 VKLSEIAKVTDTFRE
+252 VKLGEIAEIADTHRE
-267 QTGYVLLNGE
+267 QTGYVLFNGE

-310 EEGITISVVQ
+310 EEGVTVSVVQ

-325 IQEAIGELRD
+325 IQEAIKELRD
-335 NAMIGGLLAVF
+335 NAIVGGFLAVF
-346 ILLLFLRNF
+346 ILLVFLKNL
-355 ASTMII
+355 ASTLII
-361 AVAIPVSIIGAF
+361 AVAIPISIIGTF

-398 VDNSIVVLE
+398 VDNAIVVLE

-479 LVPMLCSKFLRLR
+479 LVPMLCSRFLRLR
-492 KEGVAFEKENPED
+492 KQETVLGREAGD
-505 AAARGRFYSALRGKY
+505 AMGEGRFYSAFRGKY

-528 AHKKTVLFLTFI
+528 AHKKTVLILTFLAF
-540 VFAGTLLLIPRI
+540 VGTLFLIPRI
-552 GMEFIPP
+552 GKEFIPA

-571 PRGSMLAETSAVVE
+571 PRGSMLAETAAVVE
-585 QVDAVLAGIPEADT
+585 EVDAVLAGIPEIET
-599 IMVGVGAG
+599 IMVNVGAG
-607 GGPGFGGNSPDQAR
+607 GGPGFGGNSPDQAN
-621 YIVRLRAD
+621 YIVRLQENR
-629 RNRPVEEILEEVR
+629 RRPVEEVVEEVR
-642 KGVAPI
+642 RGVASI
-648 TGATIGVYSA
+648 TGATISA
-658 SAMFGGMGAQRLSLR
+658 YPASNMFGGMGAQRLSLK
-673 IKGDDFDTLSEIAG
+673 IKGDDFTTLEEIAN
-687 DLVERLKQVEGARE
+687 DLVELLKKVEGARE
-701 VSSSLEIGRP
+701 VTSSLEIGRP
-711 ELRLAVDRAKASAWG
+711 ELRLVVDRAKASAWG

-763 DNLPKIDD
+763 DDLPKIDD

-776 VSTPYGTSVPLREVA
+776 VSTPLGAAVPLREVT
-791 SFITMQGPVSIS
+791 SFITMQGPVSIR

-809 VVTVTAGVAG
+809 VVTVSAGVAG
-819 TDLGSVSREFQK
+819 TDLGSVTREFHR

-879 ESFIHPFT
+879 ESFVHPFT
-887 IMSTVPLAAIGSI
+887 IMSTVPLAAIGAI

-939 RRRGIKINDAIVEA
+939 RRRGLKLNEAIVEA
-953 GAIRLRPILM
+953 GSIRLRPILM

-969 LALVPMSLG
+969 LGLVPMSLG
-978 IGEGAELSASM
+978 IGEGAELSASI
-989 GVTVIGGLISSTLLT
+989 GVTVIGGLTSSTLLT
-1004 LVVTPVIYAA
+1004 LVITPVIYAV
-1014 FAALDARFRR
+1014 FDALGARFRR
-1024 RRANKDYV
+1024 RRVNGEYI

>member
-1 MNLPDLSIRRPVAIV
+1 MNLPALSIRRPVAVV

-24 LGVVSLGRLSLDL
+24 LGVVSLGRLKLDL
-37 MPKMTIPVAAVITTY
+37 MPKMNIPVAAVITTY
-52 EGAGPYEVENMIT
+52 EGAGPFEVENMIT
-65 RPLEES
+65 RPLEAT
-71 LATVANVTGI
+71 LATVSNITGI
-81 TSQSMSG
+81 SSQSSGG

-98 GVNMDFALLDVRER
+98 GVNMDFALLEVRER
-112 IDLIKGFLPDEAGD
+112 IDMIKGFLPDEAGD
-126 PVVIKFDP
+126 PLVVKFDP
-134 SMMPVINLALS
+134 SMMPVMNLAVS
-145 GNTGQA
+145 GNAGQA

-161 SPRLERIPG
+161 APRLERIPG
-170 VASVGV
+170 VASVSV

-182 QITVDIDQEKLNAYG
+182 QINVDIDQEKLNAYG

-229 TLGEFRDPGDIAGIN
+229 TLGEFTDLNDIAGIN
-244 LTTPAGST
+244 LVTPAGGA
-252 VKLSEIAKVTDTFRE
+252 VKLGEIAEIADTHRE
-267 QTGYVLLNGE
+267 QTGYVLFNGE

-296 RRVRRELEAIRAGL
+296 RRVHRELEAIRAGL
-310 EEGITISVVQ
+310 EEGVTVGVVQ

-325 IQEAIGELRD
+325 IQEAIKELRD
-335 NAMIGGLLAVF
+335 NAIVGGFLAVF
-346 ILLLFLRNF
+346 ILLVFLKNL
-355 ASTMII
+355 ASTLII
-361 AVAIPVSIIGAF
+361 AVAIPISIIGTF

-398 VDNSIVVLE
+398 VDNAIVVLE

-470 LASLFVALT
+470 LVSLFVALT
-479 LVPMLCSKFLRLR
+479 LVPMLCSRFLRLR
-492 KEGVAFEKENPED
+492 KKETAMEEGPGNAE
-505 AAARGRFYSALRGKY
+505 GGFYSAFRGRY
-520 RQALGWAL
+520 RQVLGWAL
-528 AHKKTVLFLTFI
+528 AHKKTVFFLTLL
-540 VFAGTLLLIPRI
+540 VFVGTLFLIPRI

-571 PRGSMLAETSAVVE
+571 PRGSMLVETAAVVE
-585 QVDAVLAGIPEADT
+585 EVDAVLAGIPEIET
-599 IMVGVGAG
+599 IMVSVGAG
-607 GGPGFGGNSPDQAR
+607 GGPGFGGSSPDQAN
-621 YIVRLRAD
+621 YIVRLQENR
-629 RNRPVEEILEEVR
+629 RRPVEEVVEEVR
-642 KGVAPI
+642 RGVASI
-648 TGATIGVYSA
+648 TGATISAYSA
-658 SAMFGGMGAQRLSLR
+658 TTMFGGMGAQRLSLK
-673 IKGDDFDTLSEIAG
+673 IKGDDFTTLEEIAN
-687 DLVERLKQVEGARE
+687 DLVELLKQVEGARE
-701 VSSSLEIGRP
+701 VTSSLEIGRP
-711 ELRLAVDRAKASAWG
+711 ELRLVVDRAKASAWG

-763 DNLPKIDD
+763 DDLPKIDD

-776 VSTPYGTSVPLREVA
+776 VSTPLGAAVPLREVT
-791 SFITMQGPVSIS
+791 SFITMQGPVSIR

-809 VVTVTAGVAG
+809 VVTVSAGVAG
-819 TDLGSVSREFQK
+819 TDLGSVSQEFLR

-879 ESFIHPFT
+879 ESFVHPFT
-887 IMSTVPLAAIGSI
+887 IMSTVPLAAIGVI
-900 WALFLTGH
+900 WALFITGH

-927 NGIVLIDYINNL
+927 NGIVLVDYINNL
-939 RRRGIKINDAIVEA
+939 RRRGMKLNEAIVEA
-953 GAIRLRPILM
+953 GSIRLRPILM

-978 IGEGAELSASM
+978 IGEGAEMSASM
-989 GVTVIGGLISSTLLT
+989 GVAVIGGMTTSTILT
-1004 LVVTPVIYAA
+1004 LIITPVIYAV
-1014 FAALDARFRR
+1014 FDALGARFRR
-1024 RRANKDYV
+1024 RRANGEYI

>member
-1 MNLPDLSIRRPVAIV
+1 MNLPALSIRRPVAVV

-24 LGVVSLGRLSLDL
+24 LGVVSLGRLKLDL
-37 MPKMTIPVAAVITTY
+37 MPKMNIPVAAVITTY
-52 EGAGPYEVENMIT
+52 EGAGPFEVENMIT
-65 RPLEES
+65 RPLEAP
-71 LATVANVTGI
+71 LATVSNITGI
-81 TSQSMSG
+81 SSQSSGG

-98 GVNMDFALLDVRER
+98 GVNMDFALLEVRER
-112 IDLIKGFLPDEAGD
+112 IDMIKGFLPDEAGD
-126 PVVIKFDP
+126 PLVVKFDP
-134 SMMPVINLALS
+134 SMMPVMNLAVS
-145 GNTGQA
+145 GNAGQA

-161 SPRLERIPG
+161 APRLERIPG
-170 VASVGV
+170 VASVSV

-182 QITVDIDQEKLNAYG
+182 QINVDIDQEKLNAYG

-229 TLGEFRDPGDIAGIN
+229 TLGEFTDLNDIAGIN
-244 LTTPAGST
+244 LVTPAGGA
-252 VKLSEIAKVTDTFRE
+252 VKLGEIAEITDTHRE
-267 QTGYVLLNGE
+267 QTGYVLFNGE

-310 EEGITISVVQ
+310 EEGVTVGVVQ

-325 IQEAIGELRD
+325 IQEAIKELRD
-335 NAMIGGLLAVF
+335 NAIVGGFLAVF
-346 ILLLFLRNF
+346 ILLVFLKNL
-355 ASTMII
+355 ASTLII
-361 AVAIPVSIIGAF
+361 AVAIPISIIGTF

-398 VDNSIVVLE
+398 VDNAIVVLE

-470 LASLFVALT
+470 LVSLFVALT
-479 LVPMLCSKFLRLR
+479 LVPMLCSRFLRLR
-492 KEGVAFEKENPED
+492 KKETAMEEGPGNAE
-505 AAARGRFYSALRGKY
+505 GGFYSAFRGRY
-520 RQALGWAL
+520 RQVLGWAL
-528 AHKKTVLFLTFI
+528 AHKKTVFFLTLL
-540 VFAGTLLLIPRI
+540 VFVGTLFLIPRI

-571 PRGSMLAETSAVVE
+571 PRGSMLVETAAVVE
-585 QVDAVLAGIPEADT
+585 EVDAVLAGIPEIET
-599 IMVGVGAG
+599 IMVSVGAG
-607 GGPGFGGNSPDQAR
+607 GGPGFGGSSPDQAN
-621 YIVRLRAD
+621 YIVRLQENR
-629 RNRPVEEILEEVR
+629 RRPVEEVVEEVR
-642 KGVAPI
+642 RGVASI
-648 TGATIGVYSA
+648 TGATISAYSA
-658 SAMFGGMGAQRLSLR
+658 TTMFGGMGAQRLSLK
-673 IKGDDFDTLSEIAG
+673 IKGDDFTTLEEIAN
-687 DLVERLKQVEGARE
+687 DLVELLKQVEGARE
-701 VSSSLEIGRP
+701 VTSSLEIGRP
-711 ELRLAVDRAKASAWG
+711 ELRLVVDRAKASAWG

-763 DNLPKIDD
+763 DDLPKIDD

-776 VSTPYGTSVPLREVA
+776 VSTPLGAAVPLREVT
-791 SFITMQGPVSIS
+791 SFITMQGPVSIR

-809 VVTVTAGVAG
+809 VVTVSAGVAG
-819 TDLGSVSREFQK
+819 TDLGSVSQEFLR

-879 ESFIHPFT
+879 ESFVHPFT
-887 IMSTVPLAAIGSI
+887 IMSTVPLAAIGVI
-900 WALFLTGH
+900 WALFITGH

-927 NGIVLIDYINNL
+927 NGIVLVDYINNL
-939 RRRGIKINDAIVEA
+939 RRRGMKLNEAIVEA
-953 GAIRLRPILM
+953 GSIRLRPILM

-978 IGEGAELSASM
+978 IGEGAEMSASL
-989 GVTVIGGLISSTLLT
+989 GVAVIGGMTTSTILALIIS
-1004 LVVTPVIYAA
+1004 PVIYAV
-1014 FAALDARFRR
+1014 FDALGARFRR
-1024 RRANKDYV
+1024 RRANGEYI